1 MDLSLVAKYCSAIVA
16 VLGTTVILE
25 HFNLDV
31 AKQMVSQESS
41 KLVNEVGN
49 LQLEPSNIPVQA
61 ASMEEIESVPGE
73 FTRHNWLFSWSDLD
87 SVVNNIL
94 EMISDFYFYAHNL
107 PDWFFLVMGVL
118 MANIFLSKI
127 IKGEV

>member
-73 FTRHNWLFSWSDLD
+73 FTSHNWLFSWSDLN
-87 SVVNNIL
+87 SVANN
-94 EMISDFYFYAHNL
+94 ISDFYFYGHL
-107 PDWFFLVMGVL
+107 SDWFLVVMGVL
-118 MANIFLSKI
+118 MKNLQ
-127 IKGEV
+127 